1 MAKNIIFAHP
11 GQYVDSLTEFYGGA
25 KDVPDEN
32 KTKKFSENVPTK
44 ISKDDLSPD
53 SGISVIKVHEK
64 KNKRHNSKSTGT
76 SVTDENKK
84 AKKNISENEP
94 TVLAEKIYKVTR
106 ENEIVLYNQG
116 KTIYTK
122 PTVSEKN
129 VQSSLS
135 AVKKEKSSRVKCGV
149 CTKSFVNSSAL
160 KNHCEI
166 VHRPNETLECH
177 RCGECFFRKQRLV

>member
-11 GQYVDSLTEFYGGA
+11 GQYIDSLTEFYGGE
-25 KDVPDEN
+25 KVVPDEN
-32 KTKKFSENVPTK
+32 NVPTK
-44 ISKDDLSPD
+44 ISKNDQNPD
-53 SGISVIKVHEK
+53 SDISVIKVHEK
-64 KNKRHNSKSTGT
+64 KNKRHNSKSSGTG
-76 SVTDENKK
+76 VTNENKK

-129 VQSSLS
+129 VQSPSS
-135 AVKKEKSSRVKCGV
+135 ADKKEKTSRVKCGV

-160 KNHCEI
+160 KIHCEI

>member
-25 KDVPDEN
+25 KVVPDEN
-32 KTKKFSENVPTK
+32 KTKNFSEYVPTK
-44 ISKDDLSPD
+44 ISKDDQNPD
-53 SGISVIKVHEK
+53 SDISVIKVHEK
-64 KNKRHNSKSTGT
+64 KNKIHNSKSTGT
-76 SVTDENKK
+76 GVTDENKK
-84 AKKNISENEP
+84 TKKNISENEP

-122 PTVSEKN
+122 PTISEKN
-129 VQSSLS
+129 VQSSSS
-135 AVKKEKSSRVKCGV
+135 AGKREKSSRVKCGV